1 MSVKNLVSEFV
12 KEAPP
17 YVVGAD
23 EQSKSMRPGVTKLLQ
38 LATNENPFGTSP
50 KAAEAICQQA
60 PLANRYPD
68 VRAQDLRKKL
78 AEKHGLSVDEV
89 MVTEGATAGLGF
101 IAEVFIQPGDEIILT
116 PPTYPSYYNYVKRC
130 RGKLVEVPL
139 EEDTLTP
146 DFNKVLAAITDKTK
160 AIFLCNPNNP
170 TATLIDAE
178 ELHAFQKKLPEHVL
192 LVVDEAYIDF
202 VEDPDYRTMVD
213 AISDDANLIVVRTF
227 SKLYG
232 MAGARMGYLMS
243 NNEIIEYLQRD
254 STGFCCSRMGLH
266 AAEAALDDV
275 EFQETTKKGNKEGR
289 EILVSCMKELGFRVW
304 PSHTNFI
311 YFDPGVDVKWFADRL
326 LDYGIIIRGNFNANR
341 ISIGTP
347 EERFP
352 GAPGRPGGSGPGK
365 RCFFKN
371 KFARIARAKT
381 QEETVMQSLGFVET
395 QGYVPAFAVADAMV
409 KAANVEIVKKVW
421 IGAAMVTIIV
431 RGEVG
436 AVRTA
441 VDAGA
446 AAANKMDALL
456 SCYTIA
462 RPTEE
467 LVNMLQ
473 C

>member
-68 VRAQDLRKKL
+68 VRVQDLRKKL

-170 TATLIDAE
+170 TAT
-178 ELHAFQKKLPEHVL
+178 HH
-192 LVVDEAYIDF
+192 
-202 VEDPDYRTMVD
+202 
-213 AISDDANLIVVRTF
+213 
-227 SKLYG
+227 
-232 MAGARMGYLMS
+232 
-243 NNEIIEYLQRD
+243 
-254 STGFCCSRMGLH
+254 
-266 AAEAALDDV
+266 
-275 EFQETTKKGNKEGR
+275 
-289 EILVSCMKELGFRVW
+289 
-304 PSHTNFI
+304 
-311 YFDPGVDVKWFADRL
+311 
-326 LDYGIIIRGNFNANR
+326 
-341 ISIGTP
+341 
-347 EERFP
+347 
-352 GAPGRPGGSGPGK
+352 
-365 RCFFKN
+365 
-371 KFARIARAKT
+371 
-381 QEETVMQSLGFVET
+381 
-395 QGYVPAFAVADAMV
+395 PAFY
-409 KAANVEIVKKVW
+409 
-421 IGAAMVTIIV
+421 G
-431 RGEVG
+431 
-436 AVRTA
+436 TA
-441 VDAGA
+441 RKQPLDCLA
-446 AAANKMDALL
+446 
-456 SCYTIA
+456 
-462 RPTEE
+462 
-467 LVNMLQ
+467 
-473 C
+473 

>member
-160 AIFLCNPNNP
+160 AIILTSPNNP
-170 TATLIDAE
+170 TGCMYTKETLDAIHDILKDKPIFVLCDDVYRTLTYTDGYHSFSEYQDMRDRIIVIQSFSKPYAMTGWRLGYCMADAKLMDRIQVFHQYCVTSVPSFVQRACVKALETDTSDVVEIFRKRRDYVYQRLID
-178 ELHAFQKKLPEHVL
+178 
-192 LVVDEAYIDF
+192 
-202 VEDPDYRTMVD
+202 
-213 AISDDANLIVVRTF
+213 
-227 SKLYG
+227 
-232 MAGARMGYLMS
+232 
-243 NNEIIEYLQRD
+243 
-254 STGFCCSRMGLH
+254 MGL
-266 AAEAALDDV
+266 DV
-275 EFQETTKKGNKEGR
+275 EKPEGAFYMFVDIRKFGMDSNTFCTRMLKEG
-289 EILVSCMKELGFRVW
+289 LVGVIPGIHFGTEGFMRLSYCYSDADLKEGLDRIEK
-304 PSHTNFI
+304 FI
-311 YFDPGVDVKWFADRL
+311 
-326 LDYGIIIRGNFNANR
+326 
-341 ISIGTP
+341 
-347 EERFP
+347 
-352 GAPGRPGGSGPGK
+352 
-365 RCFFKN
+365 
-371 KFARIARAKT
+371 
-381 QEETVMQSLGFVET
+381 QSL
-395 QGYVPAFAVADAMV
+395 
-409 KAANVEIVKKVW
+409 
-421 IGAAMVTIIV
+421 
-431 RGEVG
+431 
-436 AVRTA
+436 
-441 VDAGA
+441 
-446 AAANKMDALL
+446 
-456 SCYTIA
+456 
-462 RPTEE
+462 
-467 LVNMLQ
+467 
-473 C
+473 

>member
-1 MSVKNLVSEFV
+1 MSVKNLVSDFV

-78 AEKHGLSVDEV
+78 AVKHGLTPEQI

-101 IAEVFIQPGDEIILT
+101 IAEVFIRQGDEIILT

-130 RGKLVEVPL
+130 CGKLVEVPL
-139 EEDTLTP
+139 EEDTLLP

-243 NNEIIEYLQRD
+243 NNEIIEYLERE

-275 EFQETTKKGNKEGR
+275 EFQEMTKKGNKEGR

-347 EERFP
+347 EEDRFVCK
-352 GAPGRPGGSGPGK
+352 AMREIM
-365 RCFFKN
+365 
-371 KFARIARAKT
+371 AEAK
-381 QEETVMQSLGFVET
+381 
-395 QGYVPAFAVADAMV
+395 
-409 KAANVEIVKKVW
+409 K
-421 IGAAMVTIIV
+421 
-431 RGEVG
+431 
-436 AVRTA
+436 
-441 VDAGA
+441 
-446 AAANKMDALL
+446 
-456 SCYTIA
+456 
-462 RPTEE
+462 
-467 LVNMLQ
+467 
-473 C
+473 